1 MHFWSRKLHCR
12 VRCRTRNPRHC
23 KRAKNSRS
31 SNKNP
36 DFLYHLDG
44 LLLTALAYLLS
55 QHLQGISIDKK
66 IKAISAAKNIHV
78 ATLEHDS
85 VTSLHAVPAGN
96 SSQSHFD
103 VSPPPILIH
112 SSLPLHNVATINEMA
127 CLLTY
132 E

>member
-1 MHFWSRKLHCR
+1 
-12 VRCRTRNPRHC
+12 
-23 KRAKNSRS
+23 
-31 SNKNP
+31 
-36 DFLYHLDG
+36 LYHLDG
-44 LLLTALAYLLS
+44 LLLTALACLCTAPTRHQYR
-55 QHLQGISIDKK
+55 QKK

-78 ATLEHDS
+78 ATLERDS

-127 CLLTY
+127 FLLVY